1 MTAISS
7 DPERP
12 SRRGVLKA
20 AAMALPLSAV
30 RGTAANSA
38 PSVGLI
44 GCGGRGGSLSAA
56 LLEAT
61 DAKLVAMCDLF
72 DDQIAKAKQR
82 IGIQSP
88 KEYSDLH
95 ELLASDVDAV
105 IIATPP
111 FVHAEHFEAAVKAGK
126 HIYIEKPAAV
136 DVEDC
141 KRIMRASDSADRQLN
156 ITMGFQ
162 RRYAATYLKAKKAHD
177 AGEIGEIR
185 MAHAHFLKTGPS
197 ARVSTAEAPPV
208 SEVDKIRRWHAW
220 KDLAGDLIVENNVH
234 CIDILNWFLDGHPT
248 TAVGRGSKTAK
259 RSGDMR
265 DNNNVVYEYEGGV
278 LASLAGSTLGSNNY
292 REVHE
297 QFFGSNGMI
306 ETSELHWRHYR
317 GRGDD
322 TYEESKR
329 SNTLDSME
337 AFVRRIAE
345 GRPENTGVRGAEST
359 LTAIL
364 GRMAMDARGE
374 VTWDEMMAA

>member
-1 MTAISS
+1 MTEEGSA
-7 DPERP
+7 
-12 SRRGVLKA
+12 SRRTVLQA
-20 AAMALPLSAV
+20 AALALPLAAV

-38 PSVGLI
+38 PAVGLI
-44 GCGGRGGSLSAA
+44 GCGGRGGSLAAA

-61 DAKLVAMCDLF
+61 DARLVAMCDLF
-72 DDQIAKAKQR
+72 GEQIARAKER

-88 KEYSDLH
+88 KEYEDLN

-111 FVHAEHFEAAVKAGK
+111 FVHADHFEAAVKAGK

-136 DVEDC
+136 TVEDC
-141 KRIMRASDSADRQLN
+141 KRIMRAADSADREVN
-156 ITMGFQ
+156 ITMGYQ
-162 RRYAATYLKAKKAHD
+162 RRYAKTYKKAKQVHD
-177 AGEIGEIR
+177 SGVIGDVR

-197 ARVSTAEAPPV
+197 PRVSAERTRPQTHI
-208 SEVDKIRRWHAW
+208 DKVKRWHIW
-220 KDLAGDLIVENNVH
+220 KDLGGDLIVENNVH
-234 CIDILNWFLDGHPT
+234 CIDVLNWFIGGHPLS
-248 TAVGRGSKTAK
+248 AVGRGARTAG
-259 RSGDMR
+259 RAGDMR

-278 LASLAGSTLGSNNY
+278 LASLAGSTLGSNSY

-297 QFFGSNGMI
+297 QFFGTNGMI

-322 TYEESKR
+322 VLEKAERIT
-329 SNTLDSME
+329 TLDSME

-345 GRPENTGVRGAEST
+345 GRPENTGVRGVEST

-364 GRMAMDARGE
+364 GQMAMDARGE
-374 VTWDEMMAA
+374 VTWDEMMAG

>member
-1 MTAISS
+1 MEQRAK
-7 DPERP
+7 E
-12 SRRGVLKA
+12 SRRTVLRA
-20 AAMALPLSAV
+20 AAMALPLTAV

-38 PSVGLI
+38 PTVGLI
-44 GCGGRGGSLSAA
+44 GCGGRGSSLAAA

-72 DDQIAKAKQR
+72 DTQISKAKER
-82 IGIQSP
+82 IGTQSP
-88 KEYSDLH
+88 AEYNDLR
-95 ELLASDVDAV
+95 ELLGTDVDAV

-136 DVEDC
+136 SVEDC
-141 KRIMRASDSADRQLN
+141 RRIMRASDSADRTIN

-162 RRYAATYLKAKKAHD
+162 RRYAETYKQAKAAHNSG
-177 AGEIGEIR
+177 AIGEIR

-197 ARVSTAEAPPV
+197 PRVSADRVPP
-208 SEVDKIRRWHAW
+208 STEIEKIRRWHVW
-220 KDLAGDLIVENNVH
+220 KDLAGDLVVENNIH
-234 CIDILNWFLDGHPT
+234 CIDILNWFLGGHPT
-248 TAVGRGSKTAK
+248 SAVGRGSKTAN
-259 RSGDMR
+259 RAGDMR
-265 DNNNVVYEYEGGV
+265 DNNNVVYEYDGGV

-297 QFFGSNGMI
+297 QFFGTNGMI

-317 GRGDD
+317 ARG
-322 TYEESKR
+322 EETVVKSKR

-337 AFVRRIAE
+337 EFVRRIAE
-345 GRPENTGVRGAEST
+345 GKPENTGVRGAEST

-374 VTWDEMMAA
+374 VTWDEMMGG